1 MICIR
6 INITSTINNKDKCKR
21 YLFVHQEVKRD
32 LKYYDRLLLSM
43 VWNVY
48 SLLEMYISSY
58 KGSSISEY
66 QIPTVCNWRI
76 LCTIVTKE
84 ISVSGVTLHLCSNT
98 IMSRVS
104 LCKDLRENKNYIMI
118 CFINYD
124 LFHVSTAK
132 MFIILLSWESS
143 ISKLCSSTNESTCA
157 MFKTIFLHKQFT
169 CHSNIML
176 C

>member
-1 MICIR
+1 MIKLFLIFFCFLVEWNVICIR

-32 LKYYDRLLLSM
+32 LKYYDI
-43 VWNVY
+43 
-48 SLLEMYISSY
+48 EMYISSY
-58 KGSSISEY
+58 KGGAISKY

-98 IMSRVS
+98 IMLRVS
-104 LCKDLRENKNYIMI
+104 LCKGLRENKNYIMI
-118 CFINYD
+118 CLIDYD

-132 MFIILLSWESS
+132 VFIILLS
-143 ISKLCSSTNESTCA
+143 L
-157 MFKTIFLHKQFT
+157 
-169 CHSNIML
+169 
-176 C
+176 